1 MSEHWLSDPTRLWP
15 DYRPTRLIELP
26 ALARRAG
33 VARVLVKAE
42 NERPLGNFKALG
54 GMVAGL
60 RGLARI
66 TGAQSLDELRHRC
79 RAWPTPLRL
88 VCASDGNHG
97 LAVAA
102 AAQHA
107 GVAATVFLPAAIGSV
122 RAARIR
128 ALGGDVMMVDGSY
141 DDAVL
146 AARAVAMR
154 GDGLLIADT
163 SDDATDP
170 AVIDVMAGYG
180 LIARELAPQL
190 RACAATSVSHL
201 FVQAGVGG
209 LAAALADGL
218 HAQAQAPER
227 LIVVEPEAAAC
238 VARALARG
246 KPVQI
251 EGELDT
257 SARMLSCGLASAS
270 ALALLLWHRAQALS
284 VDEPALQRAPR
295 ELSLCGRRSRAARA
309 AWPGFGQH
317 GAAHRYRRRD
327 RRRLKHPKPIDT
339 RAPWLSKARGGRAG
353 TPPSPARSA
362 TGRADA
368 APARSW

>member
-15 DYRPTRLIELP
+15 DYRPTRLIELS

-97 LAVAA
+97 LSVAA

-107 GVAATVFLPAAIGSV
+107 GVVATVFLPEAVGSV

-128 ALGGDVMMVDGSY
+128 ALGGDVVTVAGSY

-146 AARAVAMR
+146 AARDVAAR

-190 RACAATSVSHL
+190 RACAATRVSHL

-218 HAQAQAPER
+218 HAQAQAPGR

-251 EGELDT
+251 DGDLDT
-257 SARMLSCGLASAS
+257 AAQMLSCGLASAS

-284 VDEPALQRAPR
+284 VDEPALRRAPR
-295 ELSLCGRRSRAARA
+295 ELLECGGPRST
-309 AWPGFGQH
+309 PS
-317 GAAHRYRRRD
+317 GAAGAAGLLHAADDRARRELHGLD
-327 RRRLKHPKPIDT
+327 
-339 RAPWLSKARGGRAG
+339 
-353 TPPSPARSA
+353 SA
-362 TGRADA
+362 STVLLIVTEGAIEGAD
-368 APARSW
+368 

>member
-1 MSEHWLSDPTRLWP
+1 MSEHWLSDPSRLWP
-15 DYRPTRLIELP
+15 DYRPTGLIELP
-26 ALARRAG
+26 ALAHRAG

-42 NERPLGNFKALG
+42 NERPLGNFKVLG

-60 RGLARI
+60 RGLTRI
-66 TGAQSLDELRHRC
+66 TGAQSLDELRRRC
-79 RAWPTPLRL
+79 RTWPTALRL

-102 AAQHA
+102 AARHA
-107 GVAATVFLPAAIGSV
+107 GVAATVFLPETVAAV

-128 ALGGDVMMVDGSY
+128 ALGGEVVAVAGSY

-146 AARAVAMR
+146 AARAVARR

-190 RACAATSVSHL
+190 RACAATTVSHL

-218 HAQAQAPER
+218 HVQGLKPDR
-227 LIVVEPEAAAC
+227 LILVEPEAAAC

-251 EGELDT
+251 GGDLET
-257 SARMLSCGLASAS
+257 AAQMLSCGLASAS
-270 ALALLLWHRAQALS
+270 ALALLLWHRAQAMS
-284 VDEPALQRAPR
+284 VDEPALRRAPR
-295 ELSLCGRRSRAARA
+295 ALSDCGGPRST
-309 AWPGFGQH
+309 PS
-317 GAAHRYRRRD
+317 GAAGVAGLLHAVDD
-327 RRRLKHPKPIDT
+327 RASRELHGLD
-339 RAPWLSKARGGRAG
+339 
-353 TPPSPARSA
+353 SA
-362 TGRADA
+362 STVLLIVTEGAVEDAD
-368 APARSW
+368 